1 MPRIAR
7 IICCCFPWIFLSYG
21 AVVNMKFEPA
31 KIAITIVTI
40 FTLSACIEVEDDSNN
55 ELTAALQQQNQILS
69 EQLTQSQQ
77 TNTVTI
83 SGLVVDALDSSAVSD
98 VTITVKTASGT
109 IFEDQSV
116 EDGLFSVSGLPANSA
131 LEIVISSVDDS
142 FMTRVFYRNTGDST
156 SGVAEKDF
164 GKFDISAGQEVI
176 ITVADSET
184 NMPVSGLQFTANSN
198 SGSGASEDSFMH
210 VSTFDEVNGVYIITL
225 PKYLDVAA
233 LASIDTDRD
242 GVRDFAVDNYI
253 YVSGTNLIVH
263 TSQLD
268 ALIPIL
274 VTRIAEVQLD
284 EVQFRLSIVSA
295 SASTI
300 ETAIVAVNDE
310 NNDVTATFDAESGQ
324 YLIDARINNYVELQ
338 IPAFTADNI
347 NYESASITIYDNS
360 DSNYSVSISN
370 SANSTFYQIT
380 KDEIIELVLQPRILT
395 QSNTPLEVILVN
407 EPALSENNSLSIFY
421 SQAVTV
427 PAASTS
433 LNNLDAITVT
443 KGNESDTD
451 VVLPGTTSIIG
462 GEVVEI
468 TAAMSL
474 NDTKLKLAPT
484 TALKSNTRYEYNVGN
499 VTIKSDE
506 IDVDL
511 NRDDNIS
518 FTTANPVSDDTFDI
532 SDLKLDNKNF
542 TTNGTAIVA
551 QNTAGIDA
559 NTSNNRGSVT
569 LFLPK
574 EMNQLKTL
582 TLNQTS
588 YMQNGFNNVQFRAF
602 QVILNSQSNSVSK
615 IFAISTAQNENV
627 EQTNLSRSLL
637 LGTTLADGE
646 QFFYNNSLEFL
657 SDNLSGTANSI
668 SFDYAYETKAGEVTT
683 GSITLPIL

>member
-1 MPRIAR
+1 
-7 IICCCFPWIFLSYG
+7 
-21 AVVNMKFEPA
+21 
-31 KIAITIVTI
+31 
-40 FTLSACIEVEDDSNN
+40 
-55 ELTAALQQQNQILS
+55 
-69 EQLTQSQQ
+69 
-77 TNTVTI
+77 
-83 SGLVVDALDSSAVSD
+83 
-98 VTITVKTASGT
+98 
-109 IFEDQSV
+109 
-116 EDGLFSVSGLPANSA
+116 
-131 LEIVISSVDDS
+131 
-142 FMTRVFYRNTGDST
+142 
-156 SGVAEKDF
+156 
-164 GKFDISAGQEVI
+164 
-176 ITVADSET
+176 
-184 NMPVSGLQFTANSN
+184 
-198 SGSGASEDSFMH
+198 
-210 VSTFDEVNGVYIITL
+210 
-225 PKYLDVAA
+225 
-233 LASIDTDRD
+233 
-242 GVRDFAVDNYI
+242 
-253 YVSGTNLIVH
+253 
-263 TSQLD
+263 
-268 ALIPIL
+268 
-274 VTRIAEVQLD
+274 
-284 EVQFRLSIVSA
+284 
-295 SASTI
+295 
-300 ETAIVAVNDE
+300 
-310 NNDVTATFDAESGQ
+310 
-324 YLIDARINNYVELQ
+324 
-338 IPAFTADNI
+338 
-347 NYESASITIYDNS
+347 
-360 DSNYSVSISN
+360 
-370 SANSTFYQIT
+370 
-380 KDEIIELVLQPRILT
+380 
-395 QSNTPLEVILVN
+395 VILVN

>member
-1 MPRIAR
+1 MRFKPT
-7 IICCCFPWIFLSYG
+7 
-21 AVVNMKFEPA
+21 
-31 KIAITIVTI
+31 KIAITIASI
-40 FTLSACIEVEDDSNN
+40 FTLSACIEVEDGSNN

-69 EQLTQSQQ
+69 EQLAQSQQ

-109 IFEDQSV
+109 IVENQSV

-131 LEIVISSVDDS
+131 LEIVINSADDS
-142 FMTRVFYRNTGDST
+142 FMTRAFYRNTGDST

-164 GKFDISAGQEVI
+164 GKFDISAGQEVS

-198 SGSGASEDSFMH
+198 SGSGASEDSFKH
-210 VSTFDEVNGVYIITL
+210 VSAFDEVNGVYVITL
-225 PKYLDVAA
+225 PKYLDVSA
-233 LASIDTDRD
+233 LASIDADRD

-253 YVSGTNLIVH
+253 FVSGTNLIVR

-268 ALIPIL
+268 TLIPIL
-274 VTRIAEVQLD
+274 VTRNAEVQLD

-295 SASTI
+295 SSSTI
-300 ETAIVAVNDE
+300 ETAMVALNDV

-324 YLIDARINNYVELQ
+324 YIIDAKINDGVELQ
-338 IPAFTADNI
+338 IPAFTADNV
-347 NYESASITIYDNS
+347 NYESASISIYENS
-360 DSNYSVSISN
+360 DSQYSISISN
-370 SANSTFYQIT
+370 SANYIFYQII
-380 KDEIIELVLQPRILT
+380 KGEIIELALQPRILT

-407 EPALSENNSLSIFY
+407 EPALSDNNSLSIFY

-443 KGNESDTD
+443 KGNASDTD

-462 GEVVEI
+462 GEVVGI

-474 NDTKLKLAPT
+474 NDTKLTLAAT
-484 TALKSNTRYEYNVGN
+484 TALKSNTRYVYNVGN

-511 NRDDNIS
+511 SRDNNIS

-532 SDLKLDNKNF
+532 SDLKLDNNNF

-551 QNTAGIDA
+551 QNTAGIEA
-559 NTSNNRGSVT
+559 NTFNNRGGVT

-602 QVILNSQSNSVSK
+602 QVILNSQSNRVRK
-615 IFAISTAQNENV
+615 IFTVSSAQNENV
-627 EQTNLSRSLL
+627 QQTNLSQSLL

-646 QFFYNNSLEFL
+646 QFIYNNSLEFL